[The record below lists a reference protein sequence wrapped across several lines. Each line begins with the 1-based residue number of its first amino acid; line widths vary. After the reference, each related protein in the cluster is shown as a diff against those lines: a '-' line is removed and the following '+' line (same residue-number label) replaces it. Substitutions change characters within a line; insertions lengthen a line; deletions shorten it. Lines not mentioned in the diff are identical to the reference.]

1 VLTVWLVHTVVLPVW
16 LALVVLL
23 TLRLCVP
30 GALSVGVPAA
40 VTVRVMT
47 ELADELSNTVPET
60 V

>member
-1 VLTVWLVHTVVLPVW
+1 MLPVW
-16 LALVVLL
+16 LAVVVLL

-40 VTVRVMT
+40 VAVRVMT